1 MAASDLVG
9 STFDGWRITALLGQG
24 GMGAVLRATN
34 VRTGQEGA
42 FKVIVAGKTGPKPAA
57 RLKREVELL
66 SRLSHPGVVKVL
78 DAGSL
83 PTGRPY
89 YVMELV
95 AGRGLDA
102 ILNDE
107 APLPPRRAALL
118 VARAARALGHAHA
131 QAIIHRDVKPTNIIV
146 REGDEPV
153 VLDFGL
159 AKAVFED
166 EAERLS
172 VTGQLLGTVAYM
184 SPEQAGTGKEVGPP
198 SDVFS
203 LGIILYE
210 LLTGVAPFEG
220 DSAMNVL
227 AKIQTDDPPPLRA
240 HVEGVPAPLEAVCL
254 KALAKS
260 AALRYRDGDAFA
272 LDLERFLEGRRTE
285 AKIRSPGRGKATAA
299 LVALVALV
307 ALSVGLV
314 RGRAP
319 DPVVAE
325 EARKTA
331 HAYAVQAAQQLR
343 KGTLEAAAAEV
354 AHGHAQ
360 GATDVPLLDA
370 AEGLVLDGQGRT
382 AEAAPLLER
391 ARASATPEIDELF
404 PDHRVDEALA
414 RALVAAGRPADAVK
428 ALDRALAR
436 GVDARS
442 TGGARLKLLRA
453 KARLAAHDEAGALPD
468 YEAARLVLA
477 AQDPRAAMEPELAH
491 AYAARAWS
499 RLATDKTGAVRD
511 LRAAAELDRSVFQG
525 DDARKAAEVLE
536 TAARSALDGMA
547 GSIDDPRRAAAD
559 RVREVH
565 ALYDLA
571 VLLDPTR
578 VATATDFL
586 EKEAPLATPPDA
598 NDGVRFLVAARYRK
612 LSVPLANPEVI
623 LGNMAEAVASLRA
636 ELDRAGKDPVKIS
649 SAYQT
654 FSHVHRRQWPDAA
667 FEAEEELRALCPP
680 ELLPRW
686 KFIRG
691 LTLGVMNRT
700 EDAHRLLEEAVM
712 DSAPLAPREHL
723 EALFWCGAFENDSK
737 RFPED
742 AVRHLSELVA
752 IQDRE
757 QLPYENGWPFLHL
770 GESLM
775 QLGKIEEANQ
785 ALMRGYQYG
794 KFDDKRG
801 GDLRTRINLGRDKLR
816 GH

>member
-1 MAASDLVG
+1 MPASDLVG

-34 VRTGQEGA
+34 VRSGEEGA
-42 FKVIVAGKTGPKPAA
+42 LKVIVAGKTGPKPAA

-78 DAGSL
+78 GAGSL
-83 PTGRPY
+83 PNGRPY

-95 AGRGLDA
+95 PGRGLDA

-118 VARAARALGHAHA
+118 VARAARALGHAHG

-240 HVEGVPAPLEAVCL
+240 HVEGVPAALEAICL
-254 KALAKS
+254 KALAKE
-260 AALRYRDGDAFA
+260 AALRYRDGDALA
-272 LDLERFLEGRRTE
+272 LDLERFLAGRRPE
-285 AKIRSPGRGKATAA
+285 ARLRSRGRGKATAA
-299 LVALVALV
+299 LVILAGLVALG
-307 ALSVGLV
+307 VGLV

-319 DPVVAE
+319 DPAVAE

-331 HAYAVQAAQQLR
+331 HAYAVQAAEQLR
-343 KGTLEAAAAEV
+343 KGTLDAAAAEV
-354 AHGHAQ
+354 AHGRAQ
-360 GATDVPLLDA
+360 AATDVPLLDA
-370 AEGLVLDGQGRT
+370 VEGLILEGQGKA

-391 ARASATPEIDELF
+391 ARASTTTEIDELF

-414 RALVAAGRPADAVK
+414 RALVAAGRAADAVK
-428 ALDRALAR
+428 ALDRAIAH
-436 GVDARS
+436 GVVARS
-442 TGGARLKLLRA
+442 TSGARLKLARA
-453 KARLAAHDEAGALPD
+453 RARLAAHDETGALPD

-477 AQDPRAAMEPELAH
+477 AQDARAAMEPEFAH

-499 RLATDKTGAVRD
+499 RLASDRAGAVRD
-511 LRAAAELDRSVFQG
+511 LRAAAELDRSVLQG
-525 DDARKAAEVLE
+525 DDARRAAEVLE

-547 GSIDDPRRAAAD
+547 GSIDDPRRATAE

-571 VLLDPTR
+571 VLLEPTR
-578 VATATDFL
+578 VATATDLL
-586 EKEAPLATPPDA
+586 EKEAPLATLPDA

-612 LSVPLANPEVI
+612 FSVPLANPEVI
-623 LGNMAEAVASLRA
+623 LGNLVEPVAALRA
-636 ELDRAGKDPVKIS
+636 DVDRAGKDAAKICA
-649 SAYQT
+649 AYQQ

-680 ELLPRW
+680 ELLYRW
-686 KFIRG
+686 KVIRG

-700 EDAHRLLEEAVM
+700 EDAHRLLEEAVK
-712 DSAPLAPREHL
+712 DSTARPPGEHV

-742 AVRHLSELVA
+742 AVRHLTDLVA

-757 QLPYENGWPFLHL
+757 KIPFENGWPFLHL
-770 GESLM
+770 GESYV
-775 QLGKIEEANQ
+775 QLGKFEEADQ
-785 ALMRGYQYG
+785 ALMRGYEYG

-801 GDLRTRINLGRDKLR
+801 GDLRTKVNLGRDRLR